1 MKTQHSKEGS
11 KSNQISVNVTS
22 GDDGLFE
29 IICSDSKSPE
39 KCQVFVDRLQEASNN
54 IRSKS

>member
-1 MKTQHSKEGS
+1 MKTQHSKE

-22 GDDGLFE
+22 GDGLFE

-39 KCQVFVDRLQEASNN
+39 KCQLFVERLQEASNN
-54 IRSKS
+54 ILSKS